1 MTLEQRLHD
10 ALFASARQVMPAP
23 DLFARVVQSVEADRQ
38 RRTRILRG
46 WTSVGLVVAAL
57 GALGWG
63 LSDYREG
70 RLLMDW
76 WVVELIT
83 VTMLL
88 GLAFWLGPFIKR
100 FGRSYAADVFRSNPR
115 TGKSFIVLVDIV
127 YYLIFTAYILFT
139 LRFEP
144 EPDWGKTVGA
154 DQLQFEV
161 SKLGGILLIIG
172 ILHGMNLLIL
182 PVLGRLFSMN
192 RRLDEN
198 VPPQEQGP

>member
-10 ALFASARQVMPAP
+10 ALFASAEHVAPAR
-23 DLFARVVQSVEADRQ
+23 DLFSRVVQSVEADRR

-46 WTSVGLVVAAL
+46 WTVAGLLVAAL
-57 GALGWG
+57 GALTLG
-63 LSDYREG
+63 LAEYREG

-76 WVVELIT
+76 WVLELIT
-83 VTMLL
+83 LAVLL

-127 YYLIFTAYILFT
+127 YYLIFTAYIFFT
-139 LRFEP
+139 VRFEP
-144 EPDWGKTVGA
+144 EVGWGDTVGPE
-154 DQLQFEV
+154 QLQFEV
-161 SKLGGILLIIG
+161 SKIGGILLIIG
-172 ILHGMNLLIL
+172 LLHGLNLLLL

-198 VPPQEQGP
+198 VPPQEH